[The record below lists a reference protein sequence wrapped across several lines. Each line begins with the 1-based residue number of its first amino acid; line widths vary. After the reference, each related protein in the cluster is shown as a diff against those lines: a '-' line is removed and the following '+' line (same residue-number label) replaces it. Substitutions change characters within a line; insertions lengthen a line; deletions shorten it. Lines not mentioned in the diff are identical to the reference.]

1 MRVSTPSVVIAVA
14 LLGGGLLDSAQAQ
27 RRRQPAPV
35 DLPEGAGRA
44 LVEASCAEC
53 HGLNRITNYWGDTE
67 KGWRQLFDSM
77 VNLPE
82 EQADTVAAYLA
93 AHFPVGPAPEAVVIP
108 GNTNVSIRE
117 WLLPSLGSR
126 PHDPL
131 AADDGSVWWTGQW
144 STVLGRL
151 DPTTGDVTQY
161 PVTDDGARGPH
172 TPIFDQDGTLWFTLQ
187 SGMVGRLLPETGE
200 MTIVTTPS
208 DDTYPYGIVVSSVGV
223 PWYVDF
229 RGNRLASVDP
239 QTMEIQEHVLPSPD
253 ARPRRIA
260 ITPDDVLWY
269 TDYARGYL
277 GRFDPTTGEVREW
290 PSPGGS
296 ESQPYGIAAIGS
308 VVWYSESAVRP
319 NTLVRF
325 DTESESFQTWVIPS
339 GGGVVRNMMA
349 TADGNLVLACSGVN
363 RVALVEVGE

>member
-151 DPTTGDVTQY
+151 EPTTGITVVHGPGT
-161 PVTDDGARGPH
+161 ARANDRH
-172 TPIFDQDGTLWFTLQ
+172 H
-187 SGMVGRLLPETGE
+187 GR
-200 MTIVTTPS
+200 
-208 DDTYPYGIVVSSVGV
+208 VS
-223 PWYVDF
+223 
-229 RGNRLASVDP
+229 A
-239 QTMEIQEHVLPSPD
+239 T
-253 ARPRRIA
+253 
-260 ITPDDVLWY
+260 
-269 TDYARGYL
+269 
-277 GRFDPTTGEVREW
+277 GRFG
-290 PSPGGS
+290 
-296 ESQPYGIAAIGS
+296 AAWI
-308 VVWYSESAVRP
+308 
-319 NTLVRF
+319 
-325 DTESESFQTWVIPS
+325 
-339 GGGVVRNMMA
+339 GGG
-349 TADGNLVLACSGVN
+349 
-363 RVALVEVGE
+363 